1 MKVDGME
8 IKEILE
14 FPATP
19 GFGKWRKYFPEDAI
33 AHPAKMNLNL
43 LEYLVL
49 NYTNEGDTVLDP
61 MAGTGSTGVICALN
75 GRNCIHV
82 ELEERF
88 FRWMEQARE
97 NVEKTPLLTRKGKI
111 VNICGDARRLS
122 ELLKEH
128 EEEVRCVL
136 FSPPYGNAISKQ
148 GGPCGISEIGISC
161 KTAREYSGDVKN
173 IGNLPTGDV
182 DNIIFSPPYSES
194 QIWISEQLRKDLFK
208 GRKIFAETNDPRPDS
223 EGQIAK
229 LPHGEIDNIIF
240 SPPFAGTSGGKGE
253 KSRKPI
259 NERYPGVFDR
269 CIGGNKG
276 ALSNNPAQIDNLPVG
291 DIDTVIF
298 SPPFGQAQRGG
309 GIAQK
314 GYDGQYGRDERLHLR
329 HDRPLSDRKDNISN
343 LPFSSVDVVLTSPP
357 YSESIQTRTD
367 EENRLKRLEEKGFL
381 DKKEWQRPH
390 TIRTPGRRA
399 MFSENAYSDNN
410 KNIGNLKHGE
420 IDTILTSPPYEGSL
434 AKTHHSPRADQLA
447 EEKRYKTTYTELHE
461 KTPEDNI
468 GNLRKKTYLSEMLK
482 VYTECFKVLKPH
494 GKMIIIIKDF
504 VRNFKVVKLHEHT
517 IKLCELAGFV
527 LKEVLLF
534 KLPQQSFWRILY
546 KKKHGSK
553 VKNLDLLDY
562 EWVLVF
568 EKP

>member
-229 LPHGEIDNIIF
+229 LPHGEIDHIIF

-291 DIDTVIF
+291 D
-298 SPPFGQAQRGG
+298 
-309 GIAQK
+309 
-314 GYDGQYGRDERLHLR
+314 
-329 HDRPLSDRKDNISN
+329 

-410 KNIGNLKHGE
+410 ENIGNLKHGE

-482 VYTECFKVLKPH
+482 VYAECFKVLKPH
-494 GKMIIIIKDF
+494 GKMIIIVKRFI
-504 VRNFKVVKLHEHT
+504 RNFKVIKLEEHT
-517 IKLCELAGFV
+517 RLLCELAGFKF
-527 LKEVLLF
+527 LEMLAF
-534 KLPQQSFWRILY
+534 KLPQKSFWRILY
-546 KKKHGSK
+546 AKKYGDRVNKE
-553 VKNLDLLDY
+553 DLKSLDY

-568 EKP
+568 EKVI